1 MNNKFLG
8 LCIAIL
14 LLSACA
20 PSALSAATV
29 QPVAVNKQASIP
41 MSALQTSLSEIL
53 KSNGFD
59 QNLYCDEA
67 LCFSHERTLPQ
78 MVANVQENG
87 GFAIH
92 IFKNASGAIDLT
104 VLSLIVTKAYGQ
116 DLTEWITGHLDAS
129 LAEDQ
134 TGSVGNYDI
143 WMRVYED
150 KGIVTITPKG

>member
-14 LLSACA
+14 FLSACSQA
-20 PSALSAATV
+20 AATV
-29 QPVAVNKQASIP
+29 QPVVANKQASIP
-41 MSALQTSLSEIL
+41 MSVLQTSLSETL

-59 QNLYCDEA
+59 QNLNCDEA

-92 IFKNASGAIDLT
+92 IFKDASGAINLS
-104 VLSLIVTKAYGQ
+104 VLSQIVTKAYGQ
-116 DLTEWITGHLDAS
+116 ELTDWITGHLDAS

-134 TGSVGNYDI
+134 TGSLGNYDI
-143 WMRVYED
+143 WMRVYAD